1 MHRLDNQFKGH
12 FTGHDLTEEDLDRA
26 LQEAAE
32 EKLEEKLD
40 PTATSVATAELRC
53 VKITTNLDGAF
64 GGKSYV
70 LRFRAEDDAEAFD
83 TAVREAHAGCLA
95 EYRFSLAKQR
105 IQRRLNVIYG
115 HSAVQTTMALLIL
128 ANFIAS
134 MVELQLRGTS
144 PKLFKT
150 LDVVFTLIFLCEL
163 LLNMACNW
171 FWKFWGSAFNVFD
184 FVVVVITTISLLPFV
199 DLKVVSTLRLLR
211 AFRIV
216 RIFGRLASA
225 RRIITA
231 IASSLA
237 PVCNVI
243 VVVTGVMCVFAMF
256 GATAYQ
262 DSPQFATFGD
272 AMYTMFITLCLDG
285 WNDLVETTEEYYP
298 GAKSLPPKLF
308 FISYIFVI
316 VYILLPV
323 FVAAIL
329 DGYRTSSYHQS
340 QQESASRGKKA
351 IEHEDNQMPRYSFDP
366 MLHALLTCASR
377 EQLLYKLKLIFQVFD
392 IDEDGA
398 VSFEEMRLGVRKMM
412 TAFSTHGFTD
422 FTHDEF
428 EALCNG
434 KMYLNQDGHLDFE
447 NFVKAMESQLQYYCK
462 RKLCQYMLATSQEEP
477 GSVLMMFALKLI
489 IEHNEKASASLLTNP
504 RTHSAE
510 NGNSA
515 QTCQRHE
522 PCPSCGCPAPKSMSP
537 EPELHEKIDRIL
549 QHQDKKID
557 RILQHLEANGKAPV
571 HLSDPYMRVETG
583 GAGGHGARSQNWV
596 TNEYSELN
604 ESGGGV
610 NGIAQEHR
618 DPSTAIYC
626 QPTAGRMGGGGGF
639 MPRGTH
645 GNHDFRASYADLI
658 TNPVFV
664 SRPTPP
670 RRPAPPRVSKL

>member
-1 MHRLDNQFKGH
+1 MHKIDHQIKSH
-12 FTGHDLTEEDLDRA
+12 FTGHHLTEEDLNRA
-26 LQEAAE
+26 LHVAHED
-32 EKLEEKLD
+32 KSD
-40 PTATSVATAELRC
+40 PTATSATDVESFF

-70 LRFRAEDDAEAFD
+70 LRFRTEEDADAFD
-83 TAVREAHAGCLA
+83 SVVREAHTDCLA

-105 IQRRLNVIYG
+105 IQRKLHDFYG
-115 HSAVQTTMALLIL
+115 HTAVQTTMALLIL
-128 ANFIAS
+128 ANFVAS

-237 PVCNVI
+237 PVCNVL
-243 VVVTGVMCVFAMF
+243 VVVTGIMCVFAMF

-477 GSVLMMFALKLI
+477 GSVLMMFALKLL
-489 IEHNEKASASLLTNP
+489 IEHNEKASASFHANP
-504 RTHSAE
+504 KAQSAE

-515 QTCQRHE
+515 QTCKCHE
-522 PCPSCGCPAPKSMSP
+522 PCPSCGCPAPRSVSP
-537 EPELHEKIDRIL
+537 GLNEKIDC
-549 QHQDKKID
+549 
-557 RILQHLEANGKAPV
+557 ILQHLQRLEGNSAFKQVISRGFK
-571 HLSDPYMRVETG
+571 SY
-583 GAGGHGARSQNWV
+583 
-596 TNEYSELN
+596 
-604 ESGGGV
+604 
-610 NGIAQEHR
+610 
-618 DPSTAIYC
+618 
-626 QPTAGRMGGGGGF
+626 RMWWSHSVLLF
-639 MPRGTH
+639 DR
-645 GNHDFRASYADLI
+645 FFSI
-658 TNPVFV
+658 
-664 SRPTPP
+664 
-670 RRPAPPRVSKL
+670 

>member
-1 MHRLDNQFKGH
+1 
-12 FTGHDLTEEDLDRA
+12 
-26 LQEAAE
+26 
-32 EKLEEKLD
+32 
-40 PTATSVATAELRC
+40 
-53 VKITTNLDGAF
+53 
-64 GGKSYV
+64 
-70 LRFRAEDDAEAFD
+70 
-83 TAVREAHAGCLA
+83 
-95 EYRFSLAKQR
+95 
-105 IQRRLNVIYG
+105 
-115 HSAVQTTMALLIL
+115 LLIL

-285 WNDLVETTEEYYP
+285 WNDLVETTEQYYP

-308 FISYIFVI
+308 FIVYIFVL
-316 VYILLPV
+316 VFILLPV

-340 QQESASRGKKA
+340 QQESANRSREA
-351 IEHEDNQMPRYSFDP
+351 MEHEDNQMPRYSFDQ

-377 EQLLYKLKLIFQVFD
+377 EQLLYKLKLIFEVFD
-392 IDEDGA
+392 NDEDGA

-412 TAFSTHGFTD
+412 SAFSTHGFTE

-434 KMYLNQDGHLDFE
+434 GMYLNENGDMDFE

-477 GSVLMMFALKLI
+477 GSVLMMFALKLL
-489 IEHNEKASASLLTNP
+489 IEHNEKASASFHANP
-504 RTHSAE
+504 KAQSAE

-515 QTCQRHE
+515 QTCKCHE
-522 PCPSCGCPAPKSMSP
+522 PCPSCGCPAPRSVSP
-537 EPELHEKIDRIL
+537 GLNEKIDC
-549 QHQDKKID
+549 
-557 RILQHLEANGKAPV
+557 ILQHLQRLEGNSAFKQVISRGFK
-571 HLSDPYMRVETG
+571 SY
-583 GAGGHGARSQNWV
+583 
-596 TNEYSELN
+596 
-604 ESGGGV
+604 
-610 NGIAQEHR
+610 
-618 DPSTAIYC
+618 
-626 QPTAGRMGGGGGF
+626 RMWWSHSVLLF
-639 MPRGTH
+639 DR
-645 GNHDFRASYADLI
+645 FFSI
-658 TNPVFV
+658 
-664 SRPTPP
+664 
-670 RRPAPPRVSKL
+670 